1 MPPTFVYLAS
11 QSPRRRQLLDQ
22 IGVRH
27 ELLLPDADED
37 AEALEAERPGELP
50 ADYVERVTRAKL
62 RAARARL
69 TRSGRPDAPILCA
82 DTTVALGRRILGKPD
97 DAADAVATLTLLSG
111 RTHRVITAVA
121 VSAGRRTQLALGV
134 SHVRIAPLPAAAI
147 AAYVASGEP
156 FGKAGAYAIQ
166 SAFAAWI
173 ERIDGSYS
181 GVMGLPLFES
191 AQLLRRAGL
200 SV

>member
-37 AEALEAERPGELP
+37 AEALEAERAGELP
-50 ADYVERVTRAKL
+50 VDYVERVTRAKL
-62 RAARARL
+62 LAARSRL
-69 TRSGRPDAPILCA
+69 TRSGLPDAPMLCA
-82 DTTVALGRRILGKPD
+82 DTTVALGRRILGKPV

-121 VSAGRRTQLALGV
+121 VDAGRRTQLALSS
-134 SHVRIAPLPAAAI
+134 SHVRVAPLPAAAI

-166 SAFAAWI
+166 SAFAVWI

-181 GVMGLPLFES
+181 GVMGLPLFET
-191 AQLLRRAGL
+191 AQLLRGAGL
-200 SV
+200 PV